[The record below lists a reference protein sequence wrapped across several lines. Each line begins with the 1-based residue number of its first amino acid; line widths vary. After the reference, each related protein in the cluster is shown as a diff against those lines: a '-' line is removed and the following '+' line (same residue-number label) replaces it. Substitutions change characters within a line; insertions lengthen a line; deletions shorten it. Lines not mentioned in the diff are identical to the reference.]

1 MFFLF
6 LRCRYS
12 AGTANRDRRVDVSK
26 PLKTTV
32 PMLILLAEPVPPANN
47 SGKNPASDVTA
58 VSTIGRILLT
68 AALRIASP
76 NLSPC
81 ESL

>member
-1 MFFLF
+1 
-6 LRCRYS
+6 
-12 AGTANRDRRVDVSK
+12 
-26 PLKTTV
+26 
-32 PMLILLAEPVPPANN
+32 MLILLAEPVPLANN

-68 AALRIASP
+68 AALKIASP